1 MLKFYNDF
9 SNQINNESLDTGQ
22 SQQEIFFE
30 KITSYLIEEGVCN
43 DAVYPRPPFRE
54 TGYQFDGYGGDPFED
69 DNRLTVFLIDYSFSE
84 SIEIMNLNTLS
95 ALINRGV
102 NFVSKINSREF
113 RVRLEESTEVYAAID
128 YLSKKVNDL
137 FQIRFIVLTNKEL
150 RIRGETVKTINLI

>member
-69 DNRLTVFLIDYSFSE
+69 DNRLTIFLIDYSFSE
-84 SIEIMNLNTLS
+84 SIEIILHR
-95 ALINRGV
+95 LIQ
-102 NFVSKINSREF
+102 
-113 RVRLEESTEVYAAID
+113 ID
-128 YLSKKVNDL
+128 SNKDNIVVIGGNDYYSLKK
-137 FQIRFIVLTNKEL
+137 T
-150 RIRGETVKTINLI
+150 

>member
-102 NFVSKINSREF
+102 NFVSKIN
-113 RVRLEESTEVYAAID
+113 
-128 YLSKKVNDL
+128 
-137 FQIRFIVLTNKEL
+137 
-150 RIRGETVKTINLI
+150 